1 MAIHLMGRLQQSPR
15 NFVCRAWPFGNAR
28 QRLAVDEHC
37 DVLFEIR
44 GKAGSRSDGQ
54 PSKLCATL
62 DASRWLCMDGPQSN
76 SRKTPRLALL
86 WRGDHHVRRTA
97 TPLNNRLNRV
107 FEALAALGIHAE
119 PAVYADDL
127 AHEVRDQL
135 LQVDGVLV
143 WADPIS
149 EGQNRIALDAMLRE
163 VAGNGVWVSAHPDV
177 ILKMGVKQVLYRTK
191 HLGWGTDTHLYR
203 TAREFREEFPPR
215 LQSSGPRVLK
225 QNRGNGGQGVWKVER
240 IAPSTREDAIVRVL
254 HARRG
259 SMLEE
264 MPLGA
269 FMKRCEDYFAAEG
282 CIVDQPF
289 QPRLPDGMIRCY
301 MGADKVVGFGHQLI
315 KALIPPPPEG
325 PGSEAA
331 QPGPRIM
338 HAASAPIFQALRTK
352 MESEWTPQMMQL
364 LDISAESLPVI
375 WDADFLYGP
384 RTASGEDTYV
394 LCEINVSSVFPF
406 PEQAP
411 SEIAR
416 LALARLLSS
425 AKTKAR
431 CDRTGV

>member
-1 MAIHLMGRLQQSPR
+1 MNGPHSDLRETA
-15 NFVCRAWPFGNAR
+15 
-28 QRLAVDEHC
+28 RLA
-37 DVLFEIR
+37 I
-44 GKAGSRSDGQ
+44 
-54 PSKLCATL
+54 
-62 DASRWLCMDGPQSN
+62 
-76 SRKTPRLALL
+76 L
-86 WRGDHHVRRTA
+86 WHGDHRARRDA
-97 TPLNNRLNRV
+97 TPQNNRLNRV
-107 FEALAALGIHAE
+107 FEALAALGAHAE
-119 PAVYADDL
+119 PAVYADDFVR
-127 AHEVRDQL
+127 EVRDQL

-143 WADPIS
+143 WVNPIS

-163 VAGNGVWVSAHPDV
+163 VASKGVWVSAHPDV
-177 ILKMGVKQVLYRTK
+177 ILKMGAKQVLYRTK

-203 TAREFREEFPPR
+203 TAEAFREQFPPR

-225 QNRGNGGQGVWKVER
+225 QNRGNGGQGVWKVELVSQF
-240 IAPSTREDAIVRVL
+240 AGEDPVARVL
-254 HARRG
+254 HAPRG

-264 MPLGA
+264 VPLGE
-269 FMKRCEDYFAAEG
+269 FMSRCEEYFAAEG

-301 MGADKVVGFGHQLI
+301 MGADKVIGFGHQLI

-338 HAASAPIFQALRTK
+338 HPASAPTFQALRTK

-364 LDISAESLPVI
+364 LGIDAESLPII

-384 RTASGEDTYV
+384 RAASGEDTYV

-416 LALARLLSS
+416 LALARVRSS
-425 AKTKAR
+425 GKT
-431 CDRTGV
+431 RTACGPRVLQ